1 VIVAVLAKRLPI
13 ASIPEQNLI
22 ASMRYDVVND
32 RCRSDLAVF
41 TAFPAQRVLLEEKAP
56 RSPPFAIITAIR
68 GIFAGI

>member
-1 VIVAVLAKRLPI
+1 
-13 ASIPEQNLI
+13 
-22 ASMRYDVVND
+22 MRYDVVND

-41 TAFPAQRVLLEEKAP
+41 PAFPAQRVLLEEKAP